1 MKSITSITL
10 SRILIALFGLGQTVG
25 LPAQDL
31 PKTQPKFLTII
42 REEVKVGRNAD
53 HARHE
58 AGWPAAFEKAKS
70 PDYYLALTSVTG
82 PNEACYLIPSES
94 SAAIGERMKRE
105 AADPVL
111 SAELERLAAGDA
123 EFVHSVRSA
132 QAVARPDWNVGSFP
146 DLAKVRFLLITRFQV
161 APGQW
166 LRFDALAKAYRAAR
180 ERVDSKIGYRLYEV
194 LHGLPAQTFMAVT
207 SVESY
212 GEFDTS
218 LAEHWAA
225 IQKATPEEAAL
236 FAKQDMIVHQE
247 AAVFRVDPKQ
257 SYVSNKVRATDPE
270 FWNGK

>member
-1 MKSITSITL
+1 MKGITNITL
-10 SRILIALFGLGQTVG
+10 NRILIALVGLGQMVG
-25 LPAQDL
+25 LLAQDL
-31 PKTQPKFLTII
+31 PKTQPKLLTII
-42 REEVKVGRNAD
+42 REEVKVGRNAA

-82 PNEACYLIPSES
+82 PNEAWYIIPSES
-94 SAAIGERMKRE
+94 NAAIGERMKRE

-123 EFVHSVRSA
+123 DHVQSVRAA
-132 QAVARPDWNVGSFP
+132 QAIAWPDWGLGAFP
-146 DLAKVRFLLITRFQV
+146 DLAKARFLHITRFQV

-166 LRFDALAKAYRAAR
+166 LRFEASAKAYRAAR
-180 ERVDSKIGYRLYEV
+180 ERVNSKVGYRIYEV
-194 LHGLPAQTFMAVT
+194 TSGMPALTFLAVT

-218 LAEHWAA
+218 FAEHVAA

-247 AAVFRVDPKQ
+247 AAIFRVDPKQ
-257 SYVSNKVRATDPE
+257 SYVSKEVRATDPE